1 MSDDNELLMVR
12 AAELYYDDNKT
23 QDEIGALL
31 GITRWKVGRLLTQ
44 ARQSGI
50 VRIDIVHP
58 RARRLGLERDLCAQ
72 FGLKDAVVI
81 PAADADDLNANV
93 ARAAAD
99 YLTALR
105 PVARTLG
112 VSWGRTLGEVAERLP
127 RGWSQGVTV
136 VQINGGVSLNRQAGT
151 ASDTAMTIA
160 NKAAGQAVILPSPAI
175 LERLETKRAIESD
188 RTVAGVLA
196 LAREAS
202 AYLYSAG
209 VATED
214 SVLVDSGY
222 LTPAEVAELSRQG
235 AVGDVVGRFIDAA
248 GNTVDAELNERT
260 VGLGHDEL
268 RAAQTAIFV
277 VAGEAK
283 HPVARAVVSTG
294 LCTVIVTD
302 EATAQALLA
311 TQELDNTQAHPEV
324 QLTAEGTK

>member
-1 MSDDNELLMVR
+1 MADENELLMVR

-58 RARRLGLERDLCAQ
+58 RARRLSLERELCAQ
-72 FGLKDAVVI
+72 FGLIDAVVI
-81 PAADADDLNANV
+81 PAAEGEDLNANV
-93 ARAAAD
+93 ARAGAD

-105 PVARTLG
+105 PVPRTLG
-112 VSWGRTLGEVAERLP
+112 VSWGRTLGELAERLP

-136 VQINGGVSLNRQAGT
+136 VQINGGVSLNRKAGT
-151 ASDTAMTIA
+151 AADTAMTIA

-175 LERLETKRAIESD
+175 LERLETKRAIEAD
-188 RTVAGVLA
+188 RTVGGVLK
-196 LAREAS
+196 LAATAS

-222 LTPAEVAELSRQG
+222 LTPEDVAELGRNG
-235 AVGDVVGRFIDAA
+235 AVGDVVGRFIDPD

-268 RAAQTAIFV
+268 RAAQTSIFV

-283 HPVARAVVSTG
+283 HPIARAVVSTG

-302 EATAQALLA
+302 EATAHSLLEA
-311 TQELDNTQAHPEV
+311 RPPV
-324 QLTAEGTK
+324 EGTP